1 MTSKDV
7 KPGDTVEG
15 VSIAGVGVAGTK
27 DAGVSLSCTH
37 MCSVVFDSF

>member
-15 VSIAGVGVAGTK
+15 VSIVRVRAEGNKGG
-27 DAGVSLSCTH
+27 GVSLSCTH
-37 MCSVVFDSF
+37 VCSVVSDSL